1 MNEAATHRPKDHPDV
16 RSGRIGVLLINLGTP
31 DATDPVSIRRYLK
44 EFLSDRRVIE
54 IPRLIWWPILNGIIL
69 RTRPK
74 KSGEAY
80 AKIWNRERDES
91 PLRTITRD
99 QAADLAKRL
108 EADGVLVDWA
118 MRYGQPA
125 IGERIA
131 ALQKAGADRILLAP
145 LYPQYSAST
154 TATANDKAFE
164 ALKKMRWQPAI
175 RTLPPYHDDPAYI
188 DALALSIEASLTVM
202 GFEPEVVLVSFHGLP
217 RSYLDKGDP
226 YYCHCRKT
234 VRLLRGRLGWSEER
248 MPIAFQSRFGRAEWL
263 QPYTDETIVALARKG
278 VRNLATVSPGFSA
291 DCIETLEEM
300 GMQNRDLF
308 LENGGQNYALIPCLN
323 DSRQGMDLI
332 ETLVRRE
339 LGGWL

>member
-80 AKIWNRERDES
+80 AKVWNRERDES